1 MEQNLPPIRV
11 ATVVGAGAMGSGIA
25 QVLAQAGVRVHLYDT
40 KDEALERAMQ
50 KMQATMDR
58 LVEKG
63 TFTSE
68 RVADILSHITPIL
81 YLREAS
87 DSDLVIEAI
96 YENLEAKRSVFTTLD
111 DVVSADCILATN
123 TSSLSIAAISA
134 GVKNPARVIGLHF
147 FNPAP
152 LMPLVEIVPS
162 LATDSEVL
170 ERCVQSVGA
179 WGKIGVVAKDSPGF
193 IVNRVA
199 RPYYAEAMNILEEGI
214 ADVPTIDWAMT
225 QVAGFRMGPF
235 ALMDLIGHDVNYTV
249 TETVWT
255 QFYYSPRFRPN
266 LSQKRLLEA
275 GWLGKKTGRGFYD
288 YRDGA
293 AAPAA
298 TQDLALGEAIVQRI
312 LAILINEAAD
322 AVYRGIASPA
332 DLETAMTKGVNYP
345 KGLLAWGLEWG
356 FDRAEATL
364 RALHERTGDPRY
376 FPNPQLQ
383 DWAAHTPT
391 F

>member
-1 MEQNLPPIRV
+1 MENNATPIRT

-25 QVLAQAGVRVHLYDT
+25 QVLAQAGVRVNVYDT

-68 RVADILSHITPIL
+68 RAADILGHITPIL

-96 YENLEAKRSVFTTLD
+96 YENLEAKRSVFKTLD
-111 DVVSADCILATN
+111 DVVSEGCILATN

-162 LATDSEVL
+162 LATDPQVL
-170 ERCVQSVGA
+170 ARCVASVAA
-179 WGKIGVVAKDSPGF
+179 WGKTGVVAKDSPGF

-199 RPYYAEAMNILEEGI
+199 RPYYAEAMNILEEGL

-225 QVAGFRMGPF
+225 ELAGFRMGPF

-293 AAPAA
+293 HAQTP
-298 TQDLALGEAIVQRI
+298 TKDTTLGEAIVHRI
-312 LAILINEAAD
+312 LALLINEAAD
-322 AVYRGIASPA
+322 AIYRGIASPA

-345 KGLLAWGLEWG
+345 KGLLAWGQEWG

-364 RALHERTGDPRY
+364 RALHSRTGDPRY
-376 FPNPQLQ
+376 FPNPLLQ
-383 DWAAHTPT
+383 DWAAKAPT

>member
-1 MEQNLPPIRV
+1 
-11 ATVVGAGAMGSGIA
+11 MGSGIA

-63 TFTSE
+63 TFT
-68 RVADILSHITPIL
+68 ADRSAEITGLIHPIL

-87 DSDLVIEAI
+87 DSDLVVEAI

-111 DVVSADCILATN
+111 DVVSDDCILATN

-162 LATDSEVL
+162 LATDPQVL
-170 ERCVQSVGA
+170 ERCIQAVAA
-179 WGKIGVVAKDSPGF
+179 WGKTGVVAKDSPGF

-199 RPYYAEAMNILEEGI
+199 RPYYAEAMNILEEGL

-225 QVAGFRMGPF
+225 QLAGFRMGPF

-293 AAPAA
+293 PAPAA
-298 TQDLALGEAIVQRI
+298 TQDPALGEAIVQRI
-312 LAILINEAAD
+312 LALLINEAAD

-364 RALHERTGDPRY
+364 RALYERTGDPRY
-376 FPNPQLQ
+376 FPNPLLQ
-383 DWAAHTPT
+383 DWAAKTPT